1 VGTTGTQMS
10 GIVAGTMA
18 FSGESSASVA
28 IVGLDTGDVVIVTAD
43 SAVAGTAVLRV
54 VVLPGRLDVNAYTA
68 ASGNLGAVSG
78 NVHYIAVL
86 KP

>member
-1 VGTTGTQMS
+1 MWKRC
-10 GIVAGTMA
+10 AGLA
-18 FSGESSASVA
+18 LFILLLAGQANA
-28 IVGLDTGDVVIVTAD
+28 YDTGDVVIVTGD
-43 SAVAGTAVLRV
+43 STIAGTAVLRV

-68 ASGNLGAVSG
+68 TSGSLGAVSG